1 MKMYKYMLS
10 GALAGYAMGCK
21 METLRRGAA
30 RTAKRMK
37 RMLTRKLGL

>member
-21 METLRRGAA
+21 METLRRGALRA
-30 RTAKRMK
+30 AKRMK

>member
-21 METLRRGAA
+21 METLHRGAMRA
-30 RTAKRMK
+30 AKRMK
-37 RMLTRKLGL
+37 RMLSRKLGL